1 MQSSEVISVNIWQ
14 IIISLCNLLIL
25 FLLLKKFLY
34 KPVKKVL
41 EERQKLID
49 ERFESAEKAEKL
61 ALSSKKSYEE
71 KLSNAQ
77 TEAEEIIKEAN
88 KKAERRSDKIILNAK
103 EKADTIIRQAETDA
117 KLEMQKAKSEIK
129 REITEVSSMLTEKLL
144 EREIQSADHRSF
156 IDSFIEKIGDND
168 D

>member
-34 KPVKKVL
+34 KPVTKVL
-41 EERQKLID
+41 AERQKLID
-49 ERFESAEKAEKL
+49 ERFESAKKAEKI
-61 ALSSKKSYEE
+61 ALSSKESYEE

-77 TEAEEIIKEAN
+77 HEAEEIIKEAN

-117 KLEMQKAKSEIK
+117 KLEMQKAKSDIK
-129 REITEVSSMLTEKLL
+129 REITEVSSLLTEKLL

>member
-1 MQSSEVISVNIWQ
+1 MQSSEVISVNLWQ

-25 FLLLKKFLY
+25 FLILKKFLY
-34 KPVKKVL
+34 QPVKKIL
-41 EERQKLID
+41 EQRQQLID
-49 ERFESAEKAEKL
+49 EQFETAKRAEVA

-71 KLSNAQ
+71 KLSKAQ
-77 TEAEEIIKEAN
+77 AEAEEIIKEAN

-117 KLEMQKAKSEIK
+117 KLEMQKAESEIK
-129 REITEVSSMLTEKLL
+129 REITEVSSMLTEKIL
-144 EREIQSADHRSF
+144 EREIKSSDHRSF
-156 IDSFIEKIGDND
+156 IDSFIEKIGEND